1 MRSFAV
7 IILIF
12 VTTAVFSQE
21 KTYLYPTT
29 QKVTIDGFD
38 KEPPHIQFF
47 KAKGTA
53 NGITMLV
60 VPGGGY
66 THLSTELEGS
76 EIAEFYAENG
86 YDCYVLHYR
95 LNDSKQQGHR
105 HPAQYNDVTRAIR
118 IVKSKAKDPEKV
130 GIIGFSA
137 GGHLSSMCATMH
149 LSANKKSQDPVEH
162 FNTRPAF
169 AILMYPVITFG
180 AKAHAGSREMLL
192 GKNPDKVMI
201 DSLST
206 EKQVDEQTPPTF
218 IVYTTDDDVVPVENG
233 LLFYEALR
241 AHNVPASIHIYDRG
255 GHGYGL
261 RNERLK
267 SWGPM
272 SIEWIRSL
280 EIFETR

>member
-1 MRSFAV
+1 MKLLSFV
-7 IILIF
+7 F
-12 VTTAVFSQE
+12 VVTALSASAQE
-21 KTYLYPTT
+21 KTLLYPST

-38 KEPPHIQFF
+38 KEPPHIKYF
-47 KAKGTA
+47 KAKGTP
-53 NGITMLV
+53 NGITILV

-76 EIAEFYAENG
+76 EIAEFYNDNG
-86 YDCYVLHYR
+86 FDCYMLVYR
-95 LNDSKQQGHR
+95 LNNSGQKGHK

-118 IVKSKAKDPEKV
+118 IVKSKAKDPERV

-149 LSANKKSQDPVEH
+149 LPANKNSKDPVEQW
-162 FNTRPAF
+162 NTRPAF

-192 GKNPDKVMI
+192 GKNPDKTMI

-206 EKQVDEQTPPTF
+206 EKQVDEKTPPTF

-241 AHNVPASIHIYDRG
+241 AHNVPATIHIYDHG

-261 RNERLK
+261 RNPELK
-267 SWGPM
+267 SWGPL
-272 SIEWIRSL
+272 SVEWIQTLGIAASK
-280 EIFETR
+280 